1 MVKNM
6 YSKTHEQ
13 DVAFRATKYV
23 KKQLAD
29 HREQTCLLVKSI
41 ERRHQKQIAQFDAAG
56 ERKVLDTR
64 ALLVIRCKGLSD
76 EQQSSATKEC
86 DSKIGH
92 FQAFPPSIN
101 II

>member
-6 YSKTHEQ
+6 HNKTHEQ
-13 DVAFRATKYV
+13 DVAFKATNDV
-23 KKQLAD
+23 KKQLSD
-29 HREQTCLLVKSI
+29 HRERTCLLVNSI

-64 ALLVIRCKGLSD
+64 ALLEIKCKGLSD
-76 EQQSSATKEC
+76 EQRRSETKEC

-92 FQAFPPSIN
+92 FKVCGKEDLL
-101 II
+101 